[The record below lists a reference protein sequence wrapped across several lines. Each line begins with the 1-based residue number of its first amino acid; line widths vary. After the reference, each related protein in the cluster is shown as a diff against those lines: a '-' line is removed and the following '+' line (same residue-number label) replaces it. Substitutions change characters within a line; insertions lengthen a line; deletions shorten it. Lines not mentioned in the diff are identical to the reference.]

1 MYLSLERRQWSSSAL
16 ITVLFGLSVLLKV
29 VVTVQLGRAAE
40 SLQDKTYY
48 SQSTERLQGN
58 DD

>member
-1 MYLSLERRQWSSSAL
+1 MHLSLKRYQWSSSAL

-40 SLQDKTYY
+40 SLQDKTHY
-48 SQSTERLQGN
+48 SQ
-58 DD
+58 